1 MMTTDDDGDDRYDPH
16 GAVHIWIGGV
26 VDCEQTYSVDIE
38 ELVGE
43 STARDLAML
52 AFVHRKD
59 MFRAGIFSCEGSVA
73 VTEPPAE
80 VSLAHRIK
88 RPWEGERDGHRMV

>member
-1 MMTTDDDGDDRYDPH
+1 MRETNSDDNDDDARDRYDPH

-26 VDCEQTYSVDIE
+26 VDCEDTYAVNIQ

-43 STARDLAML
+43 DTARDLAML

-59 MFRAGIFSCEGSVA
+59 MFRDGIFSCEGSVA
-73 VTEPPAE
+73 VTESPAE
-80 VSLAHRIK
+80 VSL
-88 RPWEGERDGHRMV
+88 ERK